1 MSLYEQFYSDI
12 NKDFMFNMI
21 KDIIQK
27 DTKFD
32 ISIDSTNY
40 DHFLSTFDKVFN
52 DNHFEEIEQANKL
65 LLDTNINYFL
75 KNIQQ
80 RGNNIETDLETL
92 LKERERQ
99 DKSGE
104 VEETSTS
111 IEEVVQEIKE
121 VKEVKEVMD
130 VKEVKEVKEVM
141 DVKEEMISTNFNSSQ
156 RININSSRYNYK
168 IDSRRHN
175 IKINHSISRV
185 ILPIEDSYLFTIPIL
200 NLLIPELDYNIHIQQ
215 EKVIEGG
222 NRTYGVY
229 QAIQDCKIKNTI
241 PERITI
247 DIRDITGKRYISSDI
262 LKVNILEIKKGRIY
276 FTCSLINHN
285 DYETKDYIKIINN
298 NSNTLFHVLQEP
310 LKIKKIQGNIIIC
323 EYLGLIDLEDD
334 IYTNI
339 DMKIMNMSNQN
350 IFYLN

>member
-1 MSLYEQFYSDI
+1 M
-12 NKDFMFNMI
+12 
-21 KDIIQK
+21 
-27 DTKFD
+27 
-32 ISIDSTNY
+32 
-40 DHFLSTFDKVFN
+40 
-52 DNHFEEIEQANKL
+52 
-65 LLDTNINYFL
+65 
-75 KNIQQ
+75 
-80 RGNNIETDLETL
+80 
-92 LKERERQ
+92 
-99 DKSGE
+99 
-104 VEETSTS
+104 
-111 IEEVVQEIKE
+111 
-121 VKEVKEVMD
+121 
-130 VKEVKEVKEVM
+130 
-141 DVKEEMISTNFNSSQ
+141 
-156 RININSSRYNYK
+156 
-168 IDSRRHN
+168 
-175 IKINHSISRV
+175 
-185 ILPIEDSYLFTIPIL
+185 
-200 NLLIPELDYNIHIQQ
+200 DYNIHIQQ